1 MMKNKILCF
10 VCSGMIFSASYCYA
24 QETLTAETHRL
35 ITQIASGINETP
47 ETAAKEFS
55 ELLKGKN
62 KKNISLLVAIG
73 NAYLDHNRPAEA
85 QVYADRAMK
94 TDSKSAPVYMLAGDI
109 ALAQKNVGTACGYYE
124 QAILFDADC
133 YDAYYKYARAYIG
146 VNPQLSIDMLTKLK
160 ANHPELLEVNRQLAN
175 AYYQAGYY
183 GKAKSAYDEFM
194 QQGTP
199 DAQDYGYY
207 AMLLYLNKDYAQS
220 LKAVEKGLATDKD
233 NHLLKRLRMYDLYEI
248 AAYKEGLEAA
258 DAFFDRPDGS
268 DYVYLDFLYR
278 GRLSLADQRND
289 EAMQWFE
296 KALEA
301 DAAHEHPEIAK
312 EASAA
317 HEKLQNYP
325 EAIRLYQV
333 YLDGLK
339 GKAEVS
345 DMFLMGRLYYI
356 AAGSS
361 TANETEKEA
370 YLKKADEIFAEVS
383 QRVPDN
389 YLGYFWRARTNAM
402 ADPESTEGL
411 AKPYYESALALLE
424 KKADASKSLLIE
436 CESYLGYYYFLQ
448 KDYEKSKAYWNKILE
463 LDPENATARQ
473 ALQGLQA
480 TQ

>member
-1 MMKNKILCF
+1 MKLPPIK
-10 VCSGMIFSASYCYA
+10 
-24 QETLTAETHRL
+24 
-35 ITQIASGINETP
+35 
-47 ETAAKEFS
+47 
-55 ELLKGKN
+55 
-62 KKNISLLVAIG
+62 
-73 NAYLDHNRPAEA
+73 
-85 QVYADRAMK
+85 
-94 TDSKSAPVYMLAGDI
+94 
-109 ALAQKNVGTACGYYE
+109 
-124 QAILFDADC
+124 
-133 YDAYYKYARAYIG
+133 
-146 VNPQLSIDMLTKLK
+146 
-160 ANHPELLEVNRQLAN
+160 
-175 AYYQAGYY
+175 
-183 GKAKSAYDEFM
+183 
-194 QQGTP
+194 
-199 DAQDYGYY
+199 
-207 AMLLYLNKDYAQS
+207 
-220 LKAVEKGLATDKD
+220 KGLK
-233 NHLLKRLRMYDLYEI
+233 LLTL
-248 AAYKEGLEAA
+248 
-258 DAFFDRPDGS
+258 FDRPDGS

-389 YLGYFWRARTNAM
+389 YLAILRAAPMPWPTLKVRKDWPSLITNRLWPCWKRKQTRPNHSSSNVKVTW
-402 ADPESTEGL
+402 DTIISCKGL
-411 AKPYYESALALLE
+411 
-424 KKADASKSLLIE
+424 
-436 CESYLGYYYFLQ
+436 
-448 KDYEKSKAYWNKILE
+448 
-463 LDPENATARQ
+463 
-473 ALQGLQA
+473 
-480 TQ
+480 

>member
-1 MMKNKILCF
+1 
-10 VCSGMIFSASYCYA
+10 
-24 QETLTAETHRL
+24 
-35 ITQIASGINETP
+35 
-47 ETAAKEFS
+47 
-55 ELLKGKN
+55 
-62 KKNISLLVAIG
+62 
-73 NAYLDHNRPAEA
+73 
-85 QVYADRAMK
+85 
-94 TDSKSAPVYMLAGDI
+94 
-109 ALAQKNVGTACGYYE
+109 
-124 QAILFDADC
+124 
-133 YDAYYKYARAYIG
+133 
-146 VNPQLSIDMLTKLK
+146 
-160 ANHPELLEVNRQLAN
+160 
-175 AYYQAGYY
+175 
-183 GKAKSAYDEFM
+183 M

-436 CESYLGYYYFLQ
+436 CVSYLGYYYFLQ